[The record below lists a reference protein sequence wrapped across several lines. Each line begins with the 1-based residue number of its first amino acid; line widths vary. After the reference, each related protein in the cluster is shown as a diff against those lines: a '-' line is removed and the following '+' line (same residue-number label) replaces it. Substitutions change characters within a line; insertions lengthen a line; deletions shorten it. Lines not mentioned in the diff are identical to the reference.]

1 MKSIIKLNFLQYTNF
16 KIYRLHKRVWFL
28 ASSRLFYFQKLS
40 LMFQCLC
47 GLVANLIDGL
57 WKPRTL
63 GLKTFVFIFSRDRSF
78 ELLNPIFYFILFGE
92 NVFHEQVFFPEN
104 ASKIL
109 VNKAFMLQ
117 FFVPCS
123 TTKYLYYWKKI
134 KLWQNKKSAWQS
146 TLLFIKGICN
156 LLFTLALWHKVDIFV
171 SNVEYWCM
179 FNPRTLIDL
188 ADF

>member
-1 MKSIIKLNFLQYTNF
+1 
-16 KIYRLHKRVWFL
+16 
-28 ASSRLFYFQKLS
+28 
-40 LMFQCLC
+40 MFQCLC
-47 GLVANLIDGL
+47 GLAANLIDVL

-63 GLKTFVFIFSRDRSF
+63 GLKTFVFIFSRDKSF
-78 ELLNPIFYFILFGE
+78 ELWNQIFYFILFGE

-104 ASKIL
+104 ALKIL
-109 VNKAFMLQ
+109 VNKAFMCYNFLYLVLLQ
-117 FFVPCS
+117 NIY
-123 TTKYLYYWKKI
+123 TIEKKI
-134 KLWQNKKSAWQS
+134 KLWQNKKSVWQS

-171 SNVEYWCM
+171 PNVEYWCM